1 MNRALI
7 PMRRR
12 PLIAANWK
20 MHLGHVEEALAL
32 VRRLRRGLSRIDGID
47 LVLCPPFTVLA
58 SMAEVLRPTSIA
70 LGAQTMH
77 WENRGAHTG
86 EVSPAMLTGLCRYVI
101 VGHSERRASSGML
114 ENDAAVNRKVRAAL
128 THELTPIIC
137 VGEDAARNESGE
149 TDDFVGAQV
158 RAALEGLAADEV
170 RQTVIAYEPIWAIG
184 TGRSA
189 TPAGANRTIALGIR
203 GAVADRF
210 DEEAAASVRVLYGGS
225 VTADNIGGF
234 MAMPDIDGALVGG
247 ASLQPGFV
255 ELVRHAVS
263 GT

>member
-1 MNRALI
+1 MHVRIA
-7 PMRRR
+7 MKRR

-20 MHLGHVEEALAL
+20 MHLGRVEEALAL
-32 VRRLRRGLSRIDGID
+32 VRRLRPGLSRIDGID

-58 SMAEVLRPTSIA
+58 SMADVLRPTSIA

-86 EVSPAMLTGLCRYVI
+86 DVSPAMLTGLCRYVI
-101 VGHSERRASSGML
+101 VGHSERRASGSKA
-114 ENDAAVNRKVRAAL
+114 ESDTAVSRKVRAAL
-128 THELTPIIC
+128 THGLIPIIC
-137 VGEDAARNESGE
+137 VGEDAARNEAGE
-149 TDDFVGAQV
+149 TDAFVGIQV
-158 RAALEGLAADEV
+158 RAALEGLTADEV
-170 RQTVIAYEPIWAIG
+170 RRVVIAYEPIWAIG

-203 GAVADRF
+203 GDIADCF
-210 DEEAAASVRVLYGGS
+210 DEETAATVRVLYGGS

-247 ASLQPGFV
+247 ASLSPEFV
-255 ELVRHAVS
+255 DLVRRAV
-263 GT
+263 GLRD